1 MKRLLHIALALVILA
16 GAASTLLFLIQGGF
30 GGGHG
35 RFDRTIVVL
44 GLPWILIS
52 WPEFLYRH
60 DSIWL
65 LVLPFVINLSIV
77 GGLLALRLH
86 ARPAE

>member
-1 MKRLLHIALALVILA
+1 MKRLLQIALALVILA
-16 GAASTLLFLIQGGF
+16 GATSTLLFLIQGGF

-35 RFDRTIVVL
+35 RFDCAIAIL
-44 GLPWILIS
+44 GLPWILVP

-65 LVLPFVINLSIV
+65 LVLPFVLNLSIV
-77 GGLLALRLH
+77 GGLLALRLR
-86 ARPAE
+86 AQSA